1 MPKTI
6 GFNVAIGGDTAG
18 LNKALKATQS
28 QINTTSKAVQQLTR
42 LTKFDPSNTQA
53 FKAKQAELGKELTA
67 TKDKLEMLN
76 SKKVD
81 MDKAFAEGKISTKE
95 WTDFQF
101 ELKQTAD
108 RFKDLEKE
116 TNNYSPLLD
125 QLKTKI
131 QSTSDQLKSTGE
143 KIGTV
148 GETATKNLTAPLL
161 ALGATA
167 TAAFTQYDKGADTI
181 IQKTG
186 ASGKQLDAMQKSME
200 NIAKTIPVSFE
211 QSGTA
216 IGEVNTRFG
225 LTGDALEKLSKQFL
239 EFSELNGTDVSN
251 SIDTVQKAMAAFG
264 VEAKD
269 AGAMLDLLNKV
280 GQDTGL
286 GVDTLASSM
295 VANAQSLKEMG
306 FSASDAAVL
315 LGNLEKSG
323 IDTSTVMT
331 GMKKVLKEAMDSGIS
346 GQEAFTKALSS
357 NEAAIDIF
365 GAKAGPML
373 KSAFD
378 DGTLSMQL
386 FTSGTT
392 SLQDALGNVS
402 ATYES
407 TLDPIDKFQTTM
419 NAIIPVMADIGNTIM
434 TVLQPVLENL
444 CTVIERLQTWWQS
457 LDDGTKSFITTV
469 GLLLAAIG
477 PIISVIGGIVT
488 GIGNVI
494 MFIGMLTSPIGIV
507 LAAIA
512 GVIAIIGVM
521 VANWDTLKETA
532 ANCWSRIQEAWDK
545 AKGFFSELWAKV
557 KNTCITVWTTI
568 QTKITGVWNGIK
580 GVWNGAT
587 SFFSGIWNGIVS
599 TVQSIK
605 NRIMQP
611 FRDAWNGIKSL
622 FRGEISL
629 PHIKLPHFT
638 VSGSLNPLNW
648 LRRGLPRI
656 GVSWYAKAMDQP
668 RILDGAQIFGAMN
681 GQLLGGGESG
691 REVVM
696 SEEKLK
702 KMSGGTTYQTNNI
715 TIVQRDGEDEESLAK
730 RVVKLIKKDID
741 GDKEVFA

>member
-1 MPKTI
+1 MAGGKIRGVTI
-6 GFNVAIGGDTAG
+6 DIGADTSKFTSTLKDTNSSIVATGKSLRDVNKLLKLDPTNTNLLKQKQELLSKQIGDTKSK
-18 LNKALKATQS
+18 LEQLK
-28 QINTTSKAVQQLTR
+28 
-42 LTKFDPSNTQA
+42 NTQA
-53 FKAKQAELGKELTA
+53 TMDDNGIDKNSAQYQALQREIADTQIKLQGLTKEQKEFGTVAKQ
-67 TKDKLEMLN
+67 KLEEVGK
-76 SKKVD
+76 SVKEVG
-81 MDKAFAEGKISTKE
+81 GKISDVGDSTTK
-95 WTDFQF
+95 
-101 ELKQTAD
+101 K
-108 RFKDLEKE
+108 
-116 TNNYSPLLD
+116 
-125 QLKTKI
+125 
-131 QSTSDQLKSTGE
+131 
-143 KIGTV
+143 
-148 GETATKNLTAPLL
+148 LTTPIVAF
-161 ALGATA
+161 AGAA

-211 QSGTA
+211 QSGAA

-225 LTGDALEKLSKQFL
+225 VTGDKLEELSKQFL
-239 EFSELNGTDVSN
+239 EFAELNGTDVSG

-264 VEAKD
+264 LQTED
-269 AGAMLDLLNKV
+269 TGAVLDLLNKV
-280 GQDTGL
+280 GQDTGIN
-286 GVDTLASSM
+286 VDQLASSM
-295 VANAQSLKEMG
+295 TANAQALKEMG
-306 FSASDAAVL
+306 LSASDSAVL
-315 LGNLEKSG
+315 LGTLEKSG

-331 GMKKVLKEAMDSGIS
+331 GMKKVLKEAMSEGVS

-357 NEAAIDIF
+357 NEEAINIF

-378 DGTLSMQL
+378 DGTLSMEM
-386 FTSGTT
+386 FVGGTT
-392 SLQDALGNVS
+392 SLNDSLGSVS

-444 CTVIERLQTWWQS
+444 CTVIESVQTWWQS

-494 MFIGMLTSPIGIV
+494 LFIGMLTSPIGIV

-532 ANCWSRIQEAWDK
+532 TNCWSRIQEAWDK
-545 AKGFFSELWAKV
+545 AKGFFSNLWAKV
-557 KNTCITVWTTI
+557 KNTCTTVWTTI
-568 QTKITGVWNGIK
+568 QTKITGVWDGIK
-580 GVWNGAT
+580 GVWNGAA

-605 NRIMQP
+605 DRIMQP

-629 PHIKLPHFT
+629 PHIKLPHFS

-648 LRRGLPRI
+648 LKSGLPSI
-656 GVSWYAKAMDQP
+656 GVSWYGKAMNQP
-668 RILDGAQIFGAMN
+668 YTFNQPTLIGV
-681 GQLLGGGESG
+681 GERGS
-691 REVVM
+691 ETVVGT
-696 SEEKLK
+696 EWLK
-702 KMSGGTTYQTNNI
+702 KHTGNSIITNI
-715 TIVQRDGEDEESLAK
+715 TIQQNPGEDMEALAR
-730 RVVKLIKKDID
+730 RVEAQINKNVRR
-741 GDKEVFA
+741 ANAW